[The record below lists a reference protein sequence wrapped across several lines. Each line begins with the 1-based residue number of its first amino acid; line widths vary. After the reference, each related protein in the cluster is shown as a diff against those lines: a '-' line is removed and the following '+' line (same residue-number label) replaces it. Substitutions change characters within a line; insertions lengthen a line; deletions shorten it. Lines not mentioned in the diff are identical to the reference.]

1 MEAGFVS
8 RWKFYGIPKYVHHGY
23 QKQLSAKL
31 YYIQT
36 KYVLSAGVGEVC
48 DGKSETYIDITRDI
62 LSDIS
67 QKEDESENNLN
78 NVSCFMTDNCGKKML
93 F

>member
-1 MEAGFVS
+1 M
-8 RWKFYGIPKYVHHGY
+8 
-23 QKQLSAKL
+23 
-31 YYIQT
+31 
-36 KYVLSAGVGEVC
+36 SAGVGEVC

>member
-1 MEAGFVS
+1 M
-8 RWKFYGIPKYVHHGY
+8 
-23 QKQLSAKL
+23 
-31 YYIQT
+31 
-36 KYVLSAGVGEVC
+36 SAGVGEVC
-48 DGKSETYIDITRDI
+48 DGKGETYIDITRDI

-67 QKEDESENNLN
+67 QKEDDSENNLN

>member
-1 MEAGFVS
+1 MVFHNM
-8 RWKFYGIPKYVHHGY
+8 FTIGY
-23 QKQLSAKL
+23 QNQLSAKL

-48 DGKSETYIDITRDI
+48 DGKGETYIDTTRDI

-67 QKEDESENNLN
+67 QKEDESKNNLN
-78 NVSCFMTDNCGKKML
+78 NVSCFMTDNCTKKML